1 MLLNQAVEKDGEGG
15 EADVVQRQVGSVV
28 QRLQG
33 NKNTKIKDQEPAA
46 NRGGQRRVWTHLL
59 GEATEELIE
68 ELREDEADV
77 LERKEEGHV
86 ERVSNDT

>member
-1 MLLNQAVEKDGEGG
+1 MLLYQAVEKDGERG

-33 NKNTKIKDQEPAA
+33 TSSKDKNKDQEPAA
-46 NRGGQRRVWTHLL
+46 NREECVMDVWMHLL

-68 ELREDEADV
+68 ELREDEAHV
-77 LERKEEGHV
+77 LERKE
-86 ERVSNDT
+86 